1 MEEVNSRTLLV
12 VTEAKNKAQNFLMN
26 FVVKPL
32 FSGVLGFL
40 LFMIVIG
47 ATKLLGCCFGTID
60 EFNFDINDVIL
71 SGLGFFL
78 VFLIRLLDNF
88 REKEN

>member
-26 FVVKPL
+26 FFVKPL

-60 EFNFDINDVIL
+60 KFYFDINDVIL

-78 VFLIRLLDNF
+78 LFLIRLLDNF